1 MRVPT
6 QNKDKRK
13 RVVGLCQK
21 SAGLCFLKQ
30 TPQPRKTAHWL
41 KGGEGG
47 QAKLPKHTNPLHI
60 GMEAP
65 QQRMRERSR
74 TRTTPVSHYSLG
86 FVCPSP
92 QSSARTGPCLFL
104 LSLLP
109 MRVPTQN
116 KDKRKRV
123 VGLCQKSAGL
133 CFLKQTPQPRKTA
146 HLPLLC
152 SSNAKEGF
160 WHSPHLRGQAWEEAV
175 PGRLSW
181 ELPSA
186 QKPSLS
192 LSVLH
197 QLAFLWFQ
205 MITPVT
211 PLHHLM

>member
-1 MRVPT
+1 M
-6 QNKDKRK
+6 
-13 RVVGLCQK
+13 VGLCQK

-109 MRVPTQN
+109 MRVRCSWFMN
-116 KDKRKRV
+116 FVCSLFIRV
-123 VGLCQKSAGL
+123 VGFGDEGL
-133 CFLKQTPQPRKTA
+133 LRILKVYQ
-146 HLPLLC
+146 
-152 SSNAKEGF
+152 SS
-160 WHSPHLRGQAWEEAV
+160 
-175 PGRLSW
+175 
-181 ELPSA
+181 
-186 QKPSLS
+186 
-192 LSVLH
+192 
-197 QLAFLWFQ
+197 
-205 MITPVT
+205 I
-211 PLHHLM
+211 